1 MKQIKNMDCL
11 EQLLS
16 QENPNW
22 QEAIFEQ
29 TGVAVLPEGKKQ
41 HEWALLSR
49 CGGSFDL
56 DFDTDEGDTVTIES
70 IHDLAEYICGME
82 LYRTMLADSSY
93 GQFTKSELLWALQS
107 RLVQQNK
114 YIGSNDCIY
123 GIKAILDMADGTTEL
138 VSSVCGVD
146 DLPGMQLQITAE
158 TSLEDAVEQ
167 FAVQMEAAHKE
178 LLETGSISSEEV
190 SAFVYSSAAES
201 TIPDTMRQT
210 IKAVN
215 ALPY

>member
-1 MKQIKNMDCL
+1 MKRIENISCL

-82 LYRTMLADSSY
+82 LYRKMLADSSY
-93 GQFTKSELLWALQS
+93 GQFTKSELFWALQS
-107 RLVQQNK
+107 RVVQQNK
-114 YIGSNDCIY
+114 YVGSCDCIY
-123 GIKAILDMADGTTEL
+123 GIKAILDMTDGMTEL
-138 VSSVCGVD
+138 VASVCGVD
-146 DLPGMQLQITAE
+146 DLPGMQLQITPEA
-158 TSLEDAVEQ
+158 SLAGALDQ
-167 FAVQMEAAHKE
+167 FAAQIEAAHKE
-178 LLETGSISSEEV
+178 LVETGSIPSEEV
-190 SAFVYSSAAES
+190 GAFVYSSTAES
-201 TIPDTMRQT
+201 VIPDSLNQT
-210 IKAVN
+210 IRAVN